1 MMLAKATIDAI
12 ENDIKLD
19 DVEGQA
25 NLDADLVRGAG
36 VHIENDSAGLKEQRR
51 VCEKYRDAVIKNLK
65 IRFSDTVS
73 QLCDVQKILHDKEEV
88 VNFDSIAQLMNVSA
102 SDLTAEWRILRR
114 LPTDLSDQ
122 NNLIDLASSSDKCAM
137 FPVFSVV
144 VRKLLLLPIGTASV
158 ERSFSTMNRILCSER
173 CQLLPSHCC
182 QLMQLSIEGQALP
195 DVRESTE
202 QERAA
207 MERLL
212 KSAYDNWLAK
222 PRRGID

>member
-1 MMLAKATIDAI
+1 L
-12 ENDIKLD
+12 
-19 DVEGQA
+19 
-25 NLDADLVRGAG
+25 R
-36 VHIENDSAGLKEQRR
+36 
-51 VCEKYRDAVIKNLK
+51 
-65 IRFSDTVS
+65 
-73 QLCDVQKILHDKEEV
+73 DKEEV
-88 VNFDSIAQLMNVSA
+88 VNFDSIARLMNVSA

-114 LPTDLSDQ
+114 IPTDLSDQ
-122 NNLIDLASSSDKCAM
+122 KNIELAASSDKCAM
-137 FPVFSVV
+137 FPTFSVV

-158 ERSFSTMNRILCSER
+158 ERSFSTMNRILSSER
-173 CQLLPSHCC
+173 CRLLPSHCC

-195 DVRESTE
+195 DVHESTE